1 MCTFVS
7 QVLQVD
13 VQQDAA
19 VAAAH
24 HQQGDDVQRGEVEHV
39 VGGFLPVLPEA
50 AVRRALGEVHGLHP
64 DGSEDE
70 ELQGHTGA
78 RTLSEV

>member
-1 MCTFVS
+1 M
-7 QVLQVD
+7 D

-39 VGGFLPVLPEA
+39 VNCFLPAAAEA
-50 AVRRALGEVHGLHP
+50 AV
-64 DGSEDE
+64 S
-70 ELQGHTGA
+70 
-78 RTLSEV
+78 RTLSEVDGLHPDCPEDKQLQGDRRRVR